1 MNTDKDKITRLKMV
15 LEYLKETK
23 GLNQGQVASTI
34 GVTSGAITKM
44 LKNERAITKK
54 TMLLFEHVHDISSEW
69 FMSGHGDMTLKKK
82 GASRSTD
89 LNQELFQKILKRKGM
104 IKLLES
110 LLNLTDS
117 QLSAVKN
124 IVDNFKN

>member
-1 MNTDKDKITRLKMV
+1 MDKDKITRLKII
-15 LEYLKETK
+15 LEYLKEDK
-23 GLNQGQVASTI
+23 GLNQGQVATMI
-34 GVTSGAITKM
+34 GLTSGAVTKM

-54 TMLLFEHVHDISSEW
+54 TMLLFEHIHDISFEW
-69 FMSGHGDMTLKKK
+69 FMSGLGEMILKKK
-82 GASRSTD
+82 GAIRSTD
-89 LNQELFQKILKRKGM
+89 SNRELFQKILKRKGM

>member
-1 MNTDKDKITRLKMV
+1 MDKDKITRLKII
-15 LEYLKETK
+15 LEYLKEEK
-23 GLNQGQVASTI
+23 GLNQGQVATMI
-34 GVTSGAITKM
+34 GLTSGAVTKM
-44 LKNERAITKK
+44 LKNERAITNK
-54 TMLLFEHVHDISSEW
+54 TMLLFEHVHDISFEW
-69 FMSGHGDMTLKKK
+69 FMSGLGEMILKKK
-82 GASRSTD
+82 GAIRSTD
-89 LNQELFQKILKRKGM
+89 SNRELFQKILKRKGM

>member
-1 MNTDKDKITRLKMV
+1 MI
-15 LEYLKETK
+15 
-23 GLNQGQVASTI
+23 
-34 GVTSGAITKM
+34 
-44 LKNERAITKK
+44 
-54 TMLLFEHVHDISSEW
+54 
-69 FMSGHGDMTLKKK
+69 LKKK
-82 GASRSTD
+82 GAIRSTD
-89 LNQELFQKILKRKGM
+89 SNRELFQKILKRKGM

>member
-1 MNTDKDKITRLKMV
+1 MDKDKRTRLKII
-15 LEYLKETK
+15 LEYLKEEK
-23 GLNQGQVASTI
+23 GLNQGQVATMI
-34 GVTSGAITKM
+34 GLTSGAVTKM
-44 LKNERAITKK
+44 LKNERAITNK
-54 TMLLFEHVHDISSEW
+54 TMLLFEHIHDISFEW
-69 FMSGHGDMTLKKK
+69 FMSGLGEMILKKK
-82 GASRSTD
+82 GAIRSTD
-89 LNQELFQKILKRKGM
+89 SNRELFQKILKRKGM

>member
-69 FMSGHGDMTLKKK
+69 FMSSHGDMILKKK
-82 GASRSTD
+82 GANRSTD

-104 IKLLES
+104 TKLVES
-110 LLNLTDS
+110 LLDLSES

>member
-1 MNTDKDKITRLKMV
+1 MDKDKITRLKMI

-54 TMLLFEHVHDISSEW
+54 TILLFEHVHDISSEW
-69 FMSGHGDMTLKKK
+69 FMSNHDDMILKKK
-82 GASRSTD
+82 GVT
-89 LNQELFQKILKRKGM
+89 
-104 IKLLES
+104 
-110 LLNLTDS
+110 
-117 QLSAVKN
+117 
-124 IVDNFKN
+124 

>member
-1 MNTDKDKITRLKMV
+1 MDKDKITRLKII
-15 LEYLKETK
+15 LEYLKEEK
-23 GLNQGQVASTI
+23 GLNQGQVATMI
-34 GVTSGAITKM
+34 GLTSGAVTKM
-44 LKNERAITKK
+44 LKNERAITNK
-54 TMLLFEHVHDISSEW
+54 TMLLFEHIHDISFEW
-69 FMSGHGDMTLKKK
+69 FMSGLGEMILKKK
-82 GASRSTD
+82 GAIRSTD
-89 LNQELFQKILKRKGM
+89 SNRELFQKILKRKGM

>member
-69 FMSGHGDMTLKKK
+69 FMSSHGDMILKKK

-110 LLNLTDS
+110 LLNLTDN

>member
-1 MNTDKDKITRLKMV
+1 
-15 LEYLKETK
+15 
-23 GLNQGQVASTI
+23 
-34 GVTSGAITKM
+34 
-44 LKNERAITKK
+44 
-54 TMLLFEHVHDISSEW
+54 
-69 FMSGHGDMTLKKK
+69 MSGLGEMILKKK
-82 GASRSTD
+82 GAIRSTD
-89 LNQELFQKILKRKGM
+89 SNRELFQKILKRKGM

>member
-1 MNTDKDKITRLKMV
+1 MDKDKRTRLKII
-15 LEYLKETK
+15 LEYLKEEK
-23 GLNQGQVASTI
+23 GLNQGQVATMI
-34 GVTSGAITKM
+34 GLTSGAVTKM
-44 LKNERAITKK
+44 LKNERAITNK
-54 TMLLFEHVHDISSEW
+54 TMLLFEHIHDISFEW
-69 FMSGHGDMTLKKK
+69 FMSGFGEMILKKK
-82 GASRSTD
+82 GAIRSTD
-89 LNQELFQKILKRKGM
+89 SNRELFQKILKRKGM

>member
-1 MNTDKDKITRLKMV
+1 MNTNKDKITRLNAV
-15 LEYLKETK
+15 LKHLKENK
-23 GLNQGQVASTI
+23 GLNQGQVASMI
-34 GVTSGAITKM
+34 GITSGAITKM
-44 LKNERAITKK
+44 LKDERAITKK

-69 FMSGHGDMTLKKK
+69 FMSNHGDMILKKK
-82 GASRSTD
+82 GANRSTD

-124 IVDNFKN
+124 IVDNFKS

>member
-1 MNTDKDKITRLKMV
+1 MPVFRTPLATLGVDSAR
-15 LEYLKETK
+15 
-23 GLNQGQVASTI
+23 QVASTI

-54 TMLLFEHVHDISSEW
+54 TILLFEHVHDISSEW
-69 FMSGHGDMTLKKK
+69 FMSNHDDMILKKK

-89 LNQELFQKILKRKGM
+89 LKQELFQKILKRKGM

>member
-1 MNTDKDKITRLKMV
+1 MDKEKINRLKII
-15 LEYLKETK
+15 LEYLKEEK
-23 GLNQGQVASTI
+23 GLNQGQAASMI
-34 GVTSGAITKM
+34 GLTSGAVTKM
-44 LKNERAITKK
+44 LKNERAITVK

-69 FMSGHGDMTLKKK
+69 FTSGQGEMILKKK
-82 GASRSTD
+82 GTNRLTD
-89 LNQELFQKILKRKGM
+89 SNQELFQKILKRKGM

>member
-1 MNTDKDKITRLKMV
+1 M
-15 LEYLKETK
+15 EYLKETK

-69 FMSGHGDMTLKKK
+69 FMSSHGDMILKKK

-104 IKLLES
+104 VKLLES

-124 IVDNFKN
+124 IIDNFKN